1 MTFSE
6 IYKSIG
12 FKPVPGT
19 LTKFQKITDE
29 ELNNCKLLKSYQTVS
44 NKDLKIPIDEKCKA
58 VSACLKSKRKD
69 LLISKDVVKDHFLY
83 LKYW

>member
-12 FKPVPGT
+12 FKPVPGS
-19 LTKFQKITDE
+19 LTKFQKITDQ
-29 ELNNCKLLKSYQTVS
+29 ELNDNKQLKFYQTVS
-44 NKDLKIPIDEKCKA
+44 NKDLKMPRDEKCKA
-58 VSACLKSKRKD
+58 VSACLKSKRKH
-69 LLISKDVVKDHFLY
+69 LFVSKDVEKDHFLY